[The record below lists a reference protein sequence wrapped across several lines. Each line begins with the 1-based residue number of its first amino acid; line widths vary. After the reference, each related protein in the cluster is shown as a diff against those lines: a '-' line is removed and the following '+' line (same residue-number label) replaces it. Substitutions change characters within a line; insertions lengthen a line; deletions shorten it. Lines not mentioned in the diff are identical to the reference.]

1 MRRRLL
7 SLSLGVTVAVGV
19 LAGPVGWTPGT
30 AFAVSPTAVAAVP
43 DKPADLRRDL
53 DAILSDA
60 RLARA
65 KIGVDVRVAEGG
77 TSLYSRGTQ
86 EAVMPASNAKLL
98 TAATAL
104 DVLGPKYRF
113 RTTVNTAG
121 TMSGST
127 LQGDLAL
134 QGNGDPTVRP
144 ADYDALAKRVA
155 GSGIRRV
162 KGHVLADASYF
173 DDQRWNPNWDP
184 ADEQYAYAAQISAL
198 TVATTESFDTGSVQ
212 IDVVPGEQGKPL
224 KAVLSPA
231 SDYIKLENKS
241 TTGAPSSASTL
252 SIERLKDS
260 NTISVTGS
268 HPSDGAPVQKLRSV
282 NDPALYAASVFRA
295 ALEKYG
301 VTVTGENMRGV
312 TPDSARLVTSRR
324 SVPLSEIMAPF
335 LKLSNNGIADIL
347 TKAIGKKITGEGSWS
362 AGTKAIIHHVRSFG
376 VNSVA
381 LTLVDGSGL
390 SFDDRVSAQGIADL
404 LSNVRVKSWFP
415 IYYKALPIAG
425 EPEGLVGGTLTSRMV
440 GTPAAGNVHAKT
452 GSLTGATALS
462 GYVRDPNQRLIVFS
476 IFFNNYAQPTPT
488 DIQDVIAV
496 RLASGESSSAAV
508 LLSAPKPRGTAVEPE
523 LEASWLRYR

>member
-7 SLSLGVTVAVGV
+7 SLALGVTVAIGV
-19 LAGPVGWTPGT
+19 LAGPVTWTPDT
-30 AFAVSPTAVAAVP
+30 AFAASPTTVATVP
-43 DKPADLRRDL
+43 DKSADLRRDL
-53 DAILSDA
+53 GAILSDT

-65 KIGVDVRVAEGG
+65 KIGVDVRAAEGG
-77 TSLYSRGTQ
+77 ASLYSRGVQ

-104 DVLGPKYRF
+104 DVLGPDYRF
-113 RTTVNTAG
+113 RTSVNTAG

-127 LQGDLAL
+127 LQGDLTL
-134 QGNGDPTVRP
+134 QGTGDPTVRP
-144 ADYDALAKRVA
+144 ANYDALAKRVA
-155 GSGIRRV
+155 ASGIHRV
-162 KGHVLADASYF
+162 EGHLLADASYF

-198 TVATTESFDTGSVQ
+198 TVATAESFDTGSVQ
-212 IDVVPGEQGKPL
+212 IDVMPSELGKPL

-241 TTGAPSSASTL
+241 TTGAPGSASTL
-252 SIERLKDS
+252 SIDRLTGS
-260 NTISVTGS
+260 NTILVAGS
-268 HPSDGAPVQKLRSV
+268 HPSDGVAVQELRSV

-301 VTVTGENMRGV
+301 VTVTRENVRGI
-312 TPDSARLVTSRR
+312 TPDSAHLVVSRR
-324 SVPLSEIMAPF
+324 SVPLSEIMTPF

-347 TKAIGKKITGEGSWS
+347 AK
-362 AGTKAIIHHVRSFG
+362 V
-376 VNSVA
+376 
-381 LTLVDGSGL
+381 
-390 SFDDRVSAQGIADL
+390 
-404 LSNVRVKSWFP
+404 NVRVKSWFP
-415 IYYKALPIAG
+415 IYYKALPVAS

-488 DIQDVIAV
+488 DIQDAIAV
-496 RLASGESSSAAV
+496 RLASGESSSAV
-508 LLSAPKPRGTAVEPE
+508 TLRSAPKSRGRAAERE
-523 LEASWLRYR
+523 LEASWLQYR